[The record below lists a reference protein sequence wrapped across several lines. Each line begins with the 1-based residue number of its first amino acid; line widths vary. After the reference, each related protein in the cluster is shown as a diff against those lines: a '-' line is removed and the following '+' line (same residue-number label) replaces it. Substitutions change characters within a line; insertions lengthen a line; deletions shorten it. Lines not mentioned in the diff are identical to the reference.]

1 MNDEFDF
8 SNTFYEESEFLIS
21 EIESS
26 ILDLESSPGDQEIIN
41 SLFRA
46 VHTLKGNSGMFGFD
60 RVADIGHLMEN
71 VIGRIRENS
80 LRANPEITDA
90 FLSVID
96 VVKQLLEKKDVP
108 EERINDLKNKL
119 NHFLDDK
126 FSLNSKAVENESNV
140 YLISFK
146 PGKDLFKFGLDPYA
160 NLEELR
166 ELGSS
171 RVLCNVDDV
180 PLLEKFDPEEL
191 YLSWEIEIETDSEEK
206 TLEDVFLFVEDQSEI
221 KITRP
226 DHGALPDQS
235 FDSEKN
241 IEKRDS
247 KSLKKVAGYLG
258 KQDTNITISTKK
270 LDNMVNLIGELVMR
284 QARLSQE
291 ILSIEKSSLR
301 EMVFEMEESVEELRA
316 GILDL
321 RMTPIGIK
329 FGSFRR
335 LVRDLSGSL
344 GKKLELFTFGEDT
357 ELDKS
362 LIENMWDPLVHLI
375 RNSVDHGIETP
386 EERVAAGKNETGR
399 IVVAARTK
407 ESRVEISISD
417 DGKGIDSKAILKKAV
432 NKGLI
437 SEDSEL
443 SEKEILNLIF
453 LPGFS
458 TSETISDI
466 SGRGVGMDAVKKK
479 VEEVNGE
486 VSIDTIHGEGTTMTI
501 SLPLTL
507 AIVDVLM
514 VEAGGLHFVIPL
526 ALIEE
531 CFELSEYKVKGDRDR
546 HILLVRDENI
556 PYFRLKD
563 IFELETEIEE
573 DFEEQVIVVQHG
585 VNKVGIVVDKLI
597 KSQQAVI
604 KSMRKWYKRNEGI
617 SGATVLGDGSLAY
630 VLDIVQVVR
639 LGLESEKRN
648 QL

>member
-1 MNDEFDF
+1 M
-8 SNTFYEESEFLIS
+8 
-21 EIESS
+21 
-26 ILDLESSPGDQEIIN
+26 PGQ
-41 SLFRA
+41 L
-46 VHTLKGNSGMFGFD
+46 
-60 RVADIGHLMEN
+60 N
-71 VIGRIRENS
+71 V
-80 LRANPEITDA
+80 
-90 FLSVID
+90 
-96 VVKQLLEKKDVP
+96 LLAEAGVP
-108 EERINDLKNKL
+108 YD
-119 NHFLDDK
+119 
-126 FSLNSKAVENESNV
+126 
-140 YLISFK
+140 
-146 PGKDLFKFGLDPYA
+146 
-160 NLEELR
+160 
-166 ELGSS
+166 
-171 RVLCNVDDV
+171 
-180 PLLEKFDPEEL
+180 
-191 YLSWEIEIETDSEEK
+191 
-206 TLEDVFLFVEDQSEI
+206 
-221 KITRP
+221 
-226 DHGALPDQS
+226 
-235 FDSEKN
+235 
-241 IEKRDS
+241 
-247 KSLKKVAGYLG
+247 
-258 KQDTNITISTKK
+258 
-270 LDNMVNLIGELVMR
+270 
-284 QARLSQE
+284 
-291 ILSIEKSSLR
+291 
-301 EMVFEMEESVEELRA
+301 MVFEMEESVEELRA

-386 EERVAAGKNETGR
+386 EERAAAGKNETGR

-432 NKGLI
+432 NKGLV
-437 SEDSEL
+437 SQESEL
-443 SEKEILNLIF
+443 SENQILNLIF

-486 VSIDTIHGEGTTMTI
+486 VSIDTILGEGTTMTI

-514 VEAGGLHFVIPL
+514 VEAGELHFVIPL

-563 IFELETEIEE
+563 IFELETAINE

-648 QL
+648 QP